1 MKVIGVVGL
10 PASGKGEFA
19 RIAARQGVPV
29 IVMGDVIRAAVH
41 KAGLAPD
48 DKNMGAMADK
58 LRKEGGM
65 DAIAK
70 LCISAIQQQS
80 ASIVLVDGI
89 RGDAEV
95 RLFKRTFPG
104 FVVVAID
111 SPFATRLG
119 RLLTRGRSD
128 DTTTKETLQR
138 RDERELGW
146 GLGAALSHADYHLQ
160 NYGDLATFEQSV
172 RTLLQSIECD
182 P

>member
-19 RIAARQGVPV
+19 RIASRQGVPV
-29 IVMGDVIRAAVH
+29 VTMGDVIRAAVK

-48 DKNMGAMADK
+48 DQNMGAMANR

-70 LCISAIQQQS
+70 LCIPALQHLSAPV
-80 ASIVLVDGI
+80 VLVDGI

-95 RLFKRTFPG
+95 RLFRRHFPG

-111 SPFATRLG
+111 SPFEARFARLA
-119 RLLTRGRSD
+119 TRGRTD
-128 DTTTKETLQR
+128 DTTTEESLRQ

-146 GLGAALSHADYHLQ
+146 GLGTALSNAEYRLQ
-160 NYGDLATFEQSV
+160 NDGDLATFEQSV
-172 RTLLQSIECD
+172 RNLLQMMERT

>member
-29 IVMGDVIRAAVH
+29 IVMGDVIRAAVRA
-41 KAGLAPD
+41 AGLAPD
-48 DKNMGAMADK
+48 DKNMGAMANK

-70 LCISAIQQQS
+70 LCIPAIQQQS

-95 RLFKRTFPG
+95 RLFQRTFPG

-111 SPFATRLG
+111 SSFETRLG

-128 DTTTKETLQR
+128 DTTTNESLRR

-146 GLGAALSHADYHLQ
+146 GLITALSQADYHLQ
-160 NYGDLATFEQSV
+160 NEGDLATFAQSV
-172 RTLLQSIECD
+172 RNLLQMIEGN

>member
-19 RIAARQGVPV
+19 RIAAEQGIMV
-29 IVMGDVIRAAVH
+29 IVMGDMIRAAVQ

-48 DKNMGAMADK
+48 DKNLGAMANK

-70 LCISAIQQQS
+70 LCIPALQQQS
-80 ASIVLVDGI
+80 APIVLVDGI

-95 RLFKRTFPG
+95 RLFQMTFPG

-128 DTTTKETLQR
+128 DTTTNESLQR

-146 GLGAALSHADYHLQ
+146 GLGAALSHADYRLQ
-160 NYGDLATFEQSV
+160 NDGDLATFAQSV
-172 RTLLQSIECD
+172 RNLLQIIECD

>member
-19 RIAARQGVPV
+19 RIASRQGVPV
-29 IVMGDVIRAAVH
+29 VIMGDVIRAAVNE
-41 KAGLAPD
+41 AGLTPD
-48 DKNMGAMADK
+48 DQNMGAMANR

-70 LCISAIQQQS
+70 LCIPALQNVSSPVVI
-80 ASIVLVDGI
+80 VDGI

-95 RLFKRTFPG
+95 TLFRRYFKG

-111 SPFATRLG
+111 SPFQTRLA
-119 RLLTRGRSD
+119 RLATRGRSD
-128 DTTTKETLQR
+128 DTTTEESLR
-138 RDERELGW
+138 IRDERELGW
-146 GLGAALSHADYHLQ
+146 GLGTALAKAEYRLQ
-160 NYGDLATFEQSV
+160 NDGDLATFERSV
-172 RTLLQSIECD
+172 RNLLQMMEHT